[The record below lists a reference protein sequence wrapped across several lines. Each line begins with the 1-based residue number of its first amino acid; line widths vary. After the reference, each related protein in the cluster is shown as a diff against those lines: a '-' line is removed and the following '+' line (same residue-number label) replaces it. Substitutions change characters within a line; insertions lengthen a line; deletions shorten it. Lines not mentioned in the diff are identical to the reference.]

1 MRVME
6 DKTETVHIYVVR
18 EEERPS
24 LLPIFLSV
32 IALLALAVVCTLFP
46 YQQPEIREAIRVPA
60 VLLPLQ
66 TFTTSLQVI
75 PTGIKTYPATTAH
88 GILTLTNGSVVSS
101 ELPKGLLFSGNGI
114 EVVTNSDVFVPA
126 GSASGYGYAT
136 VSAHA
141 LMSGKQGNISAY
153 AINTVEGTSIYI
165 RNLKDF
171 TGGMDSYSVTVV
183 TAQDTQK
190 AIEKARNL
198 LIQHTLTGLLE
209 NPCKEII
216 RVSVTSVAMRWRCQF
231 VTYETPHLPQVKV
244 LHATVQGRSVLLDV
258 VYGER
263 PQISLK

>member
-6 DKTETVHIYVVR
+6 DKPETVHIYVVR

-32 IALLALAVVCTLFP
+32 IALLALVVVCTLFP

-66 TFTTSLQVI
+66 TFTTTVQVI
-75 PTGIKTYPATTAH
+75 PTGVKTYPATTSH

-153 AINTVEGTSIYI
+153 DINTVEGTSIYI

-183 TAQDTQK
+183 TTQDTRK

-216 RVSVTSVAMRWRCQF
+216 QASAISVAMRWRCQF

-244 LHATVQGRSVLLDV
+244 LHATVQGRSVVLDV

-263 PQISLK
+263 LQISFK